1 MFLNLLL
8 KLSKEVGAIL
18 DSTSTVVCHFIAY
31 SESLFPSLIATRM
44 ITFEE
49 AKQIALNKI
58 GPDCALYEHGI
69 IEKPY
74 GWYFYYQSKAYFVSG
89 NRKDMFVG
97 SGGFIVERGDGR
109 VFEFGSA
116 YSLERNF
123 AAYEAGFKFHSY
135 DLTIISVSDRK
146 QTVSLLHK
154 LDMIYVIPE
163 YEHGVVWKIPQKF
176 TKSQIRSLISSL
188 PHTFYA
194 QGFYFRVEIFAEIDA
209 AGCCKYALREHP
221 PE

>member
-1 MFLNLLL
+1 
-8 KLSKEVGAIL
+8 
-18 DSTSTVVCHFIAY
+18 
-31 SESLFPSLIATRM
+31 M

-49 AKQIALNKI
+49 AKQIALNEI
-58 GPDCALYEHGI
+58 GPDCALFENKI

-74 GWYFYYQSKAYFVSG
+74 GWYFCYQSKAYFVSG
-89 NRKDMFVG
+89 NWHDALIG
-97 SGGFIVERGDGR
+97 NGGFIVEREDGR

-116 YSLERNF
+116 YELERNF

-135 DLTIISVSDRK
+135 DLTIISVSDTK

-154 LDMIYVIPE
+154 LDMVYVTPE
-163 YEHGVVWKIPQKF
+163 YEHGVVWKIPQRF
-176 TKSQIRSLISSL
+176 TKSQIRFLISSL

-194 QGFYFRVEIFAEIDA
+194 QNFSFRIEVFAEIDV

-221 PE
+221 PEGSG